1 MEKIILNIW
10 YSNQIFYRLVS
21 YLLIPISLLYLL
33 IFYLIRIFKTEY
45 KIDIPIICIGN
56 INLGGTG
63 KTSTLLEIINH
74 FKINNKNICVL
85 LKGYGG
91 KKTIFKKVS
100 PDESAVLVGDEAI
113 LYSNHVP
120 TYISTN
126 RRLAVKKILDD
137 VNPDFIL
144 LDDGFQDKSLFKDKN
159 ILMVNGERA
168 FGNKLCLPAGPLRE
182 LIKPALKRAQF
193 LIIVGNDK
201 TKIKSMYNDIEI
213 DTLTASI
220 EPLYIDKNKKY
231 LAFSGIGNNQSF
243 FDTLINSNCNVPK
256 TFEFADHHFYT
267 EGELN
272 NLKKIASEN
281 NLSLITTEKDFMKI
295 PEKFKKKIDF
305 LEIDLIIHDEEKLI
319 ELLTK

>member
-10 YSNQIFYRLVS
+10 YSNKIFYRLVS
-21 YLLIPISLLYLL
+21 YILFPISLIYIL
-33 IFYLIRIFKTEY
+33 IFYLFRIFKTEI
-45 KIDIPIICIGN
+45 KIGIPILCVGN
-56 INLGGTG
+56 INVGGTG
-63 KTSTLLEIINH
+63 KTSTLLEIIKH
-74 FKINNKNICVL
+74 FKNKEKNICVL

-91 KKTIFKKVS
+91 KKHKFKKVS
-100 PDESAVLVGDEAI
+100 PNDSATLVGDEAI
-113 LYSNHVP
+113 LFSNHVP

-126 RRLAVKKILDD
+126 RMLAVTKILNDI
-137 VNPDFIL
+137 NPDFIL

-159 ILMVNGERA
+159 ILMVNGERG

-193 LIIVGNDK
+193 LIIVGDDK
-201 TKIKSMYNDIEI
+201 TKIKSMYNDIKI

-243 FDTLINSNCNVPK
+243 FDTLINNNCNVPK

-281 NLSLITTEKDFMKI
+281 NLSLITTEKDFVRI
-295 PEKFKKKIDF
+295 PKEKRKGIECLKVEIKLPNIDEF
-305 LEIDLIIHDEEKLI
+305 MHKLVN
-319 ELLTK
+319 

>member
-21 YLLIPISLLYLL
+21 YVLVPISLLYLL
-33 IFYLIRIFKTEY
+33 IFYFIRILKTEH

-74 FKINNKNICVL
+74 LIPPQLNFFL
-85 LKGYGG
+85 DQKGYGG
-91 KKTIFKKVS
+91 KKHTFKKVS
-100 PDESAVLVGDEAI
+100 PNDTATLVGDEAI
-113 LYSNHVP
+113 LFSNHVP

-126 RRLAVKKILDD
+126 RMLAVNKILNDIS
-137 VNPDFIL
+137 PDFIL

-159 ILMVNGERA
+159 ILMVNGERG
-168 FGNKLCLPAGPLRE
+168 FGNRLCLPAGPLRE

-243 FDTLINSNCNVPK
+243 FDTLINNNCNVPK

-281 NLSLITTEKDFMKI
+281 NLSLITTEKDFVRI
-295 PEKFKKKIDF
+295 PEEKRKGIECLKVKIK
-305 LEIDLIIHDEEKLI
+305 LPNIDEFMHKLVN
-319 ELLTK
+319 

>member
-1 MEKIILNIW
+1 MVSMVFLIL
-10 YSNQIFYRLVS
+10 
-21 YLLIPISLLYLL
+21 
-33 IFYLIRIFKTEY
+33 
-45 KIDIPIICIGN
+45 
-56 INLGGTG
+56 
-63 KTSTLLEIINH
+63 TSKE
-74 FKINNKNICVL
+74 KNICVL

-91 KKTIFKKVS
+91 KKHKFKKVS
-100 PDESAVLVGDEAI
+100 PNDSATLVGDEAI
-113 LYSNHVP
+113 LFSNHVP

-126 RRLAVKKILDD
+126 RMLAVTKILNDI
-137 VNPDFIL
+137 NPDFIL

-159 ILMVNGERA
+159 ILMVNGERG

-267 EGELN
+267 ESELN

-281 NLSLITTEKDFMKI
+281 KLSLITTEKDFVRI
-295 PEKFKKKIDF
+295 PKEKRRGIECLKVEIKLPNIDEF
-305 LEIDLIIHDEEKLI
+305 MHKLVN
-319 ELLTK
+319 

>member
-21 YLLIPISLLYLL
+21 YVLIPISLLYLL
-33 IFYLIRIFKTEY
+33 IFYLIRIFKTEH

-91 KKTIFKKVS
+91 KKHTFKKVS
-100 PDESAVLVGDEAI
+100 PNDTATLVGDEAI
-113 LYSNHVP
+113 LFSNHVP

-159 ILMVNGERA
+159 ILMVNGARG
-168 FGNKLCLPAGPLRE
+168 FGNGLCLPAGPLRE
-182 LIKPALKRAQF
+182 LIKPALKKAQF
-193 LIIVGNDK
+193 LIIVGDDK
-201 TKIKSMYNDIEI
+201 TKIKNI
-213 DTLTASI
+213 
-220 EPLYIDKNKKY
+220 
-231 LAFSGIGNNQSF
+231 
-243 FDTLINSNCNVPK
+243 
-256 TFEFADHHFYT
+256 
-267 EGELN
+267 
-272 NLKKIASEN
+272 
-281 NLSLITTEKDFMKI
+281 
-295 PEKFKKKIDF
+295 
-305 LEIDLIIHDEEKLI
+305 
-319 ELLTK
+319 